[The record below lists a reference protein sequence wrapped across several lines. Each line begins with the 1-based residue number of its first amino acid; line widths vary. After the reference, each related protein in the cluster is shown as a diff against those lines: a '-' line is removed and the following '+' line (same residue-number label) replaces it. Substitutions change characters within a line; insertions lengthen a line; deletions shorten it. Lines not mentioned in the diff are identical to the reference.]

1 MPKFCKARPVPYAM
15 HGKLEEELQRLAQE
29 GILEPIQ
36 YADWAVAI
44 VPAL

>member
-1 MPKFCKARPVPYAM
+1 M
-15 HGKLEEELQRLAQE
+15 HGKLKGELQRLVQK